1 MRTFYL
7 RSHKFQCIQ
16 IGTAVVFKP
25 EGSMGLLT
33 SAIYPPLAF
42 SISPLL
48 CQPHRS
54 LSASQLSR
62 GWHALHGATQSLQER
77 ALVCPAGRM
86 RHTGQGLAIL
96 FRVGKGRDSPQGS
109 PGAHD
114 KRG

>member
-42 SISPLL
+42 SIGPLL

-62 GWHALHGATQSLQER
+62 GWHALHGAMPSHCRKGLWCAQQAACATL
-77 ALVCPAGRM
+77 GR
-86 RHTGQGLAIL
+86 G
-96 FRVGKGRDSPQGS
+96 
-109 PGAHD
+109 
-114 KRG
+114 